1 MTFGWVFFS
10 FYPITVFPVV
20 EGRFMQSH
28 YLQLSRLTIK
38 FTAPKW
44 RKGYTVNTVFVVCWW
59 SLFMLGQFL
68 WRRDVKSGKYSS
80 GEYAIKDESNE
91 DKDEKAGGLEHV
103 EFSKK
108 DVKT

>member
-20 EGRFMQSH
+20 EGKLPNHITSICPG
-28 YLQLSRLTIK
+28 LTMRI
-38 FTAPKW
+38 TAPKW

-68 WRRDVKSGKYSS
+68 WRRDFKSGKYSS

-91 DKDEKAGGLEHV
+91 NKDEKAAGLEHV
-103 EFSKK
+103 EFSEK